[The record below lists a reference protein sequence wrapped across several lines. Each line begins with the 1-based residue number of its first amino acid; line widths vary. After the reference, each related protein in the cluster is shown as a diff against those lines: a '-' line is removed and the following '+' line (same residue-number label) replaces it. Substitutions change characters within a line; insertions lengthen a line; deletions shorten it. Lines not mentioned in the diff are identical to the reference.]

1 MDELYSIIGR
11 LYADIFNAQKYIDM
25 LKNQIK
31 DQDKIIEKL
40 NNDIKEINDRQWSRN
55 INL

>member
-11 LYADIFNAQKYIDM
+11 LYTDIYNAQKYIDM

-40 NNDIKEINDRQWSRN
+40 NSDIKEINDRQ
-55 INL
+55 

>member
-40 NNDIKEINDRQWSRN
+40 NNDIKEINDRQ
-55 INL
+55 